1 MQIFFR
7 DHKMMSVRE
16 KTDIRIILVFNSTQK
31 CAEMI
36 IVCLLCMVENKG
48 ENKNGSGCWMMH
60 KHTVV
65 GCWSSYLI
73 HFSHGA

>member
-1 MQIFFR
+1 MMMQISFR
-7 DHKMMSVRE
+7 DQKVMSARG

-36 IVCLLCMVENKG
+36 IVCLLCMVENKR
-48 ENKNGSGCWMMH
+48 EKIKNGSGCWMMH

-65 GCWSSYLI
+65 GY
-73 HFSHGA
+73 